1 MCTFQEEEMI
11 RLFLDRMLKS
21 RLGIRLLVEHHLALH
36 DEKVIKGKKLWLKKL
51 PVYSHSNHESKI
63 HTTYYEI

>member
-1 MCTFQEEEMI
+1 MLYVFQDEEMI

-36 DEKVIKGKKLWLKKL
+36 DEKVQEHQNRVK
-51 PVYSHSNHESKI
+51 
-63 HTTYYEI
+63 